1 MGGWHAI
8 ISHAVENHL
17 KLSRVTCFLVNVEY
31 AEDIPHQWSA
41 EATRRPYVNWDLN
54 QAVIFFTHFE
64 STERGQRC
72 EKKGAGSLATKASLE
87 KWPHLNH
94 PVSTHATTKAETE
107 LWACPARRVRGGGRG
122 PISGHKKVQDVHGK
136 DNVGRVG
143 LGTRVHPS
151 CHSPPRT
158 LNCAKHCS
166 NTVIWTKNNGLS
178 FLLPFF

>member
-17 KLSRVTCFLVNVEY
+17 KLSRVTCFLVKVEY

-54 QAVIFFTHFE
+54 QAVIFFTRFE

-72 EKKGAGSLATKASLE
+72 GKKGAGSLATKASLE

-107 LWACPARRVRGGGRG
+107 LWACPARRVRGGQRSHQWAQESAGCPRKG
-122 PISGHKKVQDVHGK
+122 QCGEGGAWHQSAPIMPFPSQDTQLCK
-136 DNVGRVG
+136 A
-143 LGTRVHPS
+143 LFQ
-151 CHSPPRT
+151 
-158 LNCAKHCS
+158 HC
-166 NTVIWTKNNGLS
+166 NLD
-178 FLLPFF
+178 